1 VLEIY
6 KIYFVWQTDYLNI
19 STFKNNDLNLMSILP
34 LIAEEFPSW
43 GLDRLKSYIKLVLK
57 QESNGIL
64 IAKNSSL
71 YNVGLLIYSMQD
83 IINKG
88 FSKNTKKEFSKC
100 LVVENLISS
109 SSLLEKKV
117 FLQLTNKA
125 IDIAENNSCEIV
137 ELPRF
142 NTSFD
147 LVKKKYK
154 KNIINFNG
162 WRTFIKID
170 KILTA
175 NKEL

>member
-1 VLEIY
+1 MLSTNNINNLPG
-6 KIYFVWQTDYLNI
+6 LNI

-43 GLDRLKSYIKLVLK
+43 GLDRLKSYIRLVLK

-109 SSLLEKKV
+109 SPVLEKKV

-125 IDIAENNSCEIV
+125 VDIAENNSCEIV

-142 NTSFD
+142 NSSFD
-147 LVKKKYK
+147 LIKKKYEK
-154 KNIINFNG
+154 KIVNSDG

>member
-1 VLEIY
+1 VLSTNNINNLPG
-6 KIYFVWQTDYLNI
+6 LNI

-43 GLDRLKSYIKLVLK
+43 GLDRLKSYIRLVLK

>member
-1 VLEIY
+1 MLSTNNINNLPG
-6 KIYFVWQTDYLNI
+6 LNI

-117 FLQLTNKA
+117 FLQLTDKA

>member
-1 VLEIY
+1 M
-6 KIYFVWQTDYLNI
+6 N
-19 STFKNNDLNLMSILP
+19 ILP

-43 GLDRLKSYIKLVLK
+43 GLDRLKSYIRLVLK

-64 IAKNSSL
+64 IAKNNSL

>member
-1 VLEIY
+1 MLSTNNINNLPG
-6 KIYFVWQTDYLNI
+6 LNI

-43 GLDRLKSYIKLVLK
+43 GLDRLKSYIRLVLK

-147 LVKKKYK
+147 LVKKKYE
-154 KNIINFNG
+154 KNIINSGG
-162 WRTFIKID
+162 WRTFIKIN

>member
-1 VLEIY
+1 MLSTNNINNLPG
-6 KIYFVWQTDYLNI
+6 LNI

-43 GLDRLKSYIKLVLK
+43 GLDRLKSYIRLVLK

-109 SSLLEKKV
+109 SPVLEKKV

-125 IDIAENNSCEIV
+125 VDIAENNSCEIV

>member
-1 VLEIY
+1 MLSTNNINNLPG
-6 KIYFVWQTDYLNI
+6 LNI
-19 STFKNNDLNLMSILP
+19 STFKNNDLNLMNILP

-43 GLDRLKSYIKLVLK
+43 GLDRLKSYIRLVLK

-64 IAKNSSL
+64 IAKNNSL

>member
-1 VLEIY
+1 VLSTNNINNLPG
-6 KIYFVWQTDYLNI
+6 LNI

-43 GLDRLKSYIKLVLK
+43 GLDRLKSYIRLVLK

-109 SSLLEKKV
+109 SSLLEKKI

-162 WRTFIKID
+162 WRTFIKIE

>member
-1 VLEIY
+1 MLS
-6 KIYFVWQTDYLNI
+6 TNNASNLPGLNI

-43 GLDRLKSYIKLVLK
+43 GLDKLKSYIGLVLK

-64 IAKNSSL
+64 VAKNDSS

>member
-1 VLEIY
+1 MLS
-6 KIYFVWQTDYLNI
+6 TNNTNNLPGLNI
-19 STFKNNDLNLMSILP
+19 SRFQDSDLSLMGILP
-34 LIAEEFPSW
+34 LLAEEFPSW
-43 GLDRLKSYIKLVLK
+43 GLDRLKSYIRLVLK

-64 IAKNSSL
+64 VAKNNSL

-88 FSKNTKKEFSKC
+88 FSKNAKKEFSKC

-109 SSLLEKKV
+109 SPVLEKKV
-117 FLQLTNKA
+117 YLQLTNKA
-125 IDIAENNSCEIV
+125 VDIAENNSCEIV

-142 NTSFD
+142 NSSFD
-147 LVKKKYK
+147 LVKEKYK
-154 KNIINFNG
+154 KNIVNSDG

>member
-1 VLEIY
+1 MLSTNNINNLPG
-6 KIYFVWQTDYLNI
+6 LNI

-43 GLDRLKSYIKLVLK
+43 GLDRLKSYIRLVLK

-109 SSLLEKKV
+109 SPLLEKKV

-125 IDIAENNSCEIV
+125 VDIAENNSCEIV

>member
-1 VLEIY
+1 MLSTNNINNLPG
-6 KIYFVWQTDYLNI
+6 LNI

-43 GLDRLKSYIKLVLK
+43 GLDRLKSYIRLVLK

-117 FLQLTNKA
+117 FLQLTDKA

-147 LVKKKYK
+147 LVKKKYE
-154 KNIINFNG
+154 KNIINSGG
-162 WRTFIKID
+162 WRTFIKIN

>member
-1 VLEIY
+1 
-6 KIYFVWQTDYLNI
+6 
-19 STFKNNDLNLMSILP
+19 MSILP

-43 GLDRLKSYIKLVLK
+43 GLDRLKSYIRLVLK

-71 YNVGLLIYSMQD
+71 YNVGLLIYSIQD

>member
-1 VLEIY
+1 VLSTNNINNLPG
-6 KIYFVWQTDYLNI
+6 LNI

-43 GLDRLKSYIKLVLK
+43 GLDRLKKYIKLVLK

>member
-1 VLEIY
+1 MLSTNNINNLPG
-6 KIYFVWQTDYLNI
+6 LNI

-43 GLDRLKSYIKLVLK
+43 GLDRLKSYIRLVLK

-64 IAKNSSL
+64 IAKNNSL

-109 SSLLEKKV
+109 SSLLEKKI

>member
-1 VLEIY
+1 MLSTNNINNLPG
-6 KIYFVWQTDYLNI
+6 LNI
-19 STFKNNDLNLMSILP
+19 IRFKNNDLNLIGILP

-43 GLDRLKSYIKLVLK
+43 GLDRLKSYIRLVLK
-57 QESNGIL
+57 QDSNGIL
-64 IAKNSSL
+64 VAKNDSS
-71 YNVGLLIYSMQD
+71 YNVGLLIYSIQD

-109 SSLLEKKV
+109 SPVLEKKV

>member
-1 VLEIY
+1 VLSTNNINNLPG
-6 KIYFVWQTDYLNI
+6 LNI
-19 STFKNNDLNLMSILP
+19 SIFKNNDLNLMSILP

>member
-1 VLEIY
+1 MLSTNNINNLPG
-6 KIYFVWQTDYLNI
+6 LNI

-43 GLDRLKSYIKLVLK
+43 GLDRLKSYIRLVLK

>member
-1 VLEIY
+1 MLSTNNINNLPG
-6 KIYFVWQTDYLNI
+6 LNI

-43 GLDRLKSYIKLVLK
+43 GLDRLKSYIRLVLK

-109 SSLLEKKV
+109 SSLLEKKI

-154 KNIINFNG
+154 KNIVNLNG
-162 WRTFIKID
+162 WRTFIKIE

>member
-1 VLEIY
+1 MLSTNNINNLPG
-6 KIYFVWQTDYLNI
+6 LNI

-43 GLDRLKSYIKLVLK
+43 GLDRLKSYIRLVLK

-137 ELPRF
+137 ELPTF

>member
-1 VLEIY
+1 MLSTNNINNLPG
-6 KIYFVWQTDYLNI
+6 LNI

-43 GLDRLKSYIKLVLK
+43 GLDRLKSYIRLVLK

-109 SSLLEKKV
+109 SSLLEKKI

>member
-1 VLEIY
+1 MLSTNNINNLPG
-6 KIYFVWQTDYLNI
+6 LNI

-43 GLDRLKSYIKLVLK
+43 GLDRLKSYIRLVLK

-64 IAKNSSL
+64 VAKNDSS

-88 FSKNTKKEFSKC
+88 FSKNAKKEFSKC

-109 SSLLEKKV
+109 SPVLEKKV
-117 FLQLTNKA
+117 YLQLTNKA
-125 IDIAENNSCEIV
+125 VDIAENNSCEIV

-142 NTSFD
+142 NSSFD
-147 LVKKKYK
+147 LVKKKYEK
-154 KNIINFNG
+154 KIVNSDG

>member
-1 VLEIY
+1 MLSTNNINNLPG
-6 KIYFVWQTDYLNI
+6 LNI

-43 GLDRLKSYIKLVLK
+43 GLDRLKSYIRLVLK

-64 IAKNSSL
+64 IAKNNSL

>member
-1 VLEIY
+1 MLSTNNINNLPG
-6 KIYFVWQTDYLNI
+6 LNI
-19 STFKNNDLNLMSILP
+19 IRFKNNDLNLIGILP

-43 GLDRLKSYIKLVLK
+43 GLDRLKSYIRLVLK
-57 QESNGIL
+57 QDSNGIL
-64 IAKNSSL
+64 VAKNDSS
-71 YNVGLLIYSMQD
+71 YNVGLLIYSIQD

>member
-1 VLEIY
+1 MLSTNNINNLPG
-6 KIYFVWQTDYLNI
+6 LNI

-125 IDIAENNSCEIV
+125 VDIAENNSCEIV

>member
-1 VLEIY
+1 MLSTNNINNLPG
-6 KIYFVWQTDYLNI
+6 LNI

-43 GLDRLKSYIKLVLK
+43 GLDRLKSYIRLVLK

-117 FLQLTNKA
+117 FLQLTDKA

>member
-1 VLEIY
+1 
-6 KIYFVWQTDYLNI
+6 
-19 STFKNNDLNLMSILP
+19 MSILP

-137 ELPRF
+137 ELPKF

-147 LVKKKYK
+147 LIKKKYK

>member
-1 VLEIY
+1 MLSTNNINNLPG
-6 KIYFVWQTDYLNI
+6 LNI

-43 GLDRLKSYIKLVLK
+43 GLDRLKSYIRLVLK

-109 SSLLEKKV
+109 SSVLEKKV

-125 IDIAENNSCEIV
+125 VDIAENNSCEIV

>member
-1 VLEIY
+1 MLS
-6 KIYFVWQTDYLNI
+6 TNNTNNLPGLNI
-19 STFKNNDLNLMSILP
+19 LRFQDSDLNLMGILP
-34 LIAEEFPSW
+34 LLAEEFPSW
-43 GLDRLKSYIKLVLK
+43 GLDRLKSYIRLVLK

-64 IAKNSSL
+64 VAKNNSL

-88 FSKNTKKEFSKC
+88 FSKNAKKEFSKC

-109 SSLLEKKV
+109 TSLLEKKI